1 MKAIWQKEK
10 EEISRVHKIKS
21 EMESVKLEIEKA
33 EREYDLNKVAELKFG
48 KLNELE
54 RKLKAE
60 EEAIKQRQKQG
71 SLLKEEVDEEEIA
84 RVVSQWT
91 SVPLNKL
98 MEGEKQKLLHLDDI
112 LHRRVIGQDEA
123 VKAVADAVLRAR
135 AGIKDPARPVGSF
148 IFLGP
153 TGVGKTE
160 LAKALAEALFDD
172 ERNII
177 RIDMSEYMEKHTVS
191 RLIGAPP
198 DMWATMKADNNK
210 QCDGSLFSN
219 TFDEIEKAPN
229 DIFNVLLQILT
240 TDGSLTEKAER

>member
-1 MKAIWQKEK
+1 
-10 EEISRVHKIKS
+10 
-21 EMESVKLEIEKA
+21 
-33 EREYDLNKVAELKFG
+33 VAELKFG

-91 SVPLNKL
+91 GIPLNKI

-135 AGIKDPARPVGSF
+135 AGIK
-148 IFLGP
+148 
-153 TGVGKTE
+153 T
-160 LAKALAEALFDD
+160 
-172 ERNII
+172 
-177 RIDMSEYMEKHTVS
+177 
-191 RLIGAPP
+191 
-198 DMWATMKADNNK
+198 
-210 QCDGSLFSN
+210 
-219 TFDEIEKAPN
+219 
-229 DIFNVLLQILT
+229 LQDL
-240 TDGSLTEKAER
+240 